1 MLKNDF
7 QNEVFMLKKEHQK
20 QINNI
25 LEEKNYLEH
34 EIEKKEKEIN
44 RLKFFE
50 LVSNLGPENKENNS
64 LAGNRNQQKQ
74 QPHKG
79 LRKK

>member
-64 LAGNRNQQKQ
+64 LVGNRNQQKQ